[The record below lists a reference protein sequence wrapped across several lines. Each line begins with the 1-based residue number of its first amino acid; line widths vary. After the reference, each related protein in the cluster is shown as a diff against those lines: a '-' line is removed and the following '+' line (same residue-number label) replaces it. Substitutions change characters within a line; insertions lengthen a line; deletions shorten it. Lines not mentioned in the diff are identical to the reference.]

1 MLKSKIKRENLEFI
15 FISIYITSKLLWDT
29 IPYVF
34 ELIFWALIFLKA
46 INYIY
51 PFIKRLSL
59 NKLLTFM
66 SVFCIYILL
75 NGFLQDDSSV
85 FARSIYEYIAYM
97 LVMLY
102 FIQAREKIDLI
113 YCLKRI
119 VVWGCVISVLTWYE
133 YITKQYILTDLSLFG
148 TIMYV
153 GNNGFRAAV
162 FSRSFLSHGMILGV
176 FSLMSLYLWYV
187 FNKKKYLVLSAFAY
201 VSILATGSRGP
212 FVACFVAIAFFY
224 FADAFIIRN
233 KRSQKDK
240 FIIACLVCILILIVV
255 LNIDVDPSLSSIS
268 YFIYRIQNI
277 FNWTGDAGNTGRIL
291 IWNNSINNWFKKSPI
306 FGIGPSKTGSWGESS
321 LGVTESSVLKKLCEL
336 GVVGT
341 ILFYALIYFVV
352 KNSIKLVNVSYR
364 KEAVFWLSLFIA
376 IFINDFAVQSTEEIM
391 VAFWFWCSLG
401 GIYYLKRKDFI
412 ERGIQNI

>member
-113 YCLKRI
+113 YCLK
-119 VVWGCVISVLTWYE
+119 
-133 YITKQYILTDLSLFG
+133 
-148 TIMYV
+148 
-153 GNNGFRAAV
+153 
-162 FSRSFLSHGMILGV
+162 
-176 FSLMSLYLWYV
+176 
-187 FNKKKYLVLSAFAY
+187 
-201 VSILATGSRGP
+201 
-212 FVACFVAIAFFY
+212 
-224 FADAFIIRN
+224 
-233 KRSQKDK
+233 
-240 FIIACLVCILILIVV
+240 
-255 LNIDVDPSLSSIS
+255 
-268 YFIYRIQNI
+268 
-277 FNWTGDAGNTGRIL
+277 
-291 IWNNSINNWFKKSPI
+291 
-306 FGIGPSKTGSWGESS
+306 
-321 LGVTESSVLKKLCEL
+321 
-336 GVVGT
+336 
-341 ILFYALIYFVV
+341 
-352 KNSIKLVNVSYR
+352 
-364 KEAVFWLSLFIA
+364 
-376 IFINDFAVQSTEEIM
+376 
-391 VAFWFWCSLG
+391 
-401 GIYYLKRKDFI
+401 
-412 ERGIQNI
+412 